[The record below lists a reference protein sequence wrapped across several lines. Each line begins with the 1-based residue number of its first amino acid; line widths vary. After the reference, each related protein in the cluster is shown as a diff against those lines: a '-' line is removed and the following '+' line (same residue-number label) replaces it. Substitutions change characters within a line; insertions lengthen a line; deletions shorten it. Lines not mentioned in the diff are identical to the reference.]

1 MSMMR
6 LISPQVPTLNPTD
19 TGNRALGLMEEN
31 AFIQLPLVEDENYL
45 GLVQEND
52 LLDWEITDGTL
63 SDPRFLNYKP
73 IIIASAHPYEALR
86 IFNQMNLSVLP
97 VIDNEGK
104 YAGAITKDTLLK
116 YFAENS
122 GLDVPGGIIVL
133 EIQPHNY
140 SLYQIARICENEDVT
155 VLNSQVYT
163 NPQGVMEVT
172 LKTNRTSL
180 EPLVS
185 SFERHD
191 YKVLEVY
198 GDTKDMED
206 VMGKYNLLM
215 NYINM

>member
-6 LISPQVPTLNPTD
+6 LISPLIPTLQPTD
-19 TGNRALGLMEEN
+19 TGDRALNLMEEN
-31 AFIQLPLVEDENYL
+31 HLGHLPLVQDDTYI
-45 GLVQEND
+45 GLIKESD
-52 LLDWEITDGTL
+52 LLDWDNTGNELSTL
-63 SDPRFLNYKP
+63 PAANFKP
-73 IIIASAHPYEALR
+73 AILAAAHPFEALR
-86 IFNQMNLSVLP
+86 IFNQMELSALP
-97 VIDNEGK
+97 VVDAEGK
-104 YAGAITKDTLLK
+104 YVGAITKDTLLK

-122 GLDVPGGIIVL
+122 GLDVTGGIIVL

-140 SLYQIARICENEDVT
+140 SLYQVARICENEDVT
-155 VLNSQVYT
+155 ILNTQVNT

-172 LKTNRTSL
+172 IKTNRTSL
-180 EPLVS
+180 EALVS

-198 GDTKDMED
+198 GDSKDLED